1 MDRATLEKMLA
12 QGQDNLLLR
21 HTLGTICL
29 KEGLLE
35 AAVEHLRQ
43 ALAQDPGHSAS
54 WKQYAR
60 ALMKLERN
68 LEAMEAYEKG
78 ISIAGEKGDVQAVKE
93 MQVFLNR
100 LKKKENQ
107 G

>member
-1 MDRATLEKMLA
+1 MDRTALEKMLA
-12 QGQDNLLLR
+12 EGNDNLLLR

-29 KEGLLE
+29 KEGMLE
-35 AAVEHLRQ
+35 AAVEHLQQ

-68 LEAMEAYEKG
+68 QEAIEAYERG
-78 ISIAGEKGDVQAVKE
+78 ISVAGDKGDVQAVKE

-100 LKKKENQ
+100 LKKMENPE
-107 G
+107 